1 MDLRSH
7 RIGDKGVEHL
17 ANALRQNTTLTT
29 LDLRLN
35 QITDKGAEHLA
46 DALHKNT
53 FNSSRHYCVIENP
66 VLRNNDGKIV
76 SDTNGQVKLLH
87 SDIEIRFAQEPFPL
101 YPGEVL
107 KEAVGPLQVI
117 EPNRALRLRAVLD
130 FVDENGQEIQVGEEF
145 LFQGPGTYFPR
156 KEVHIDKEIQANIL
170 KSNEAIR
177 LRAKKKMIDRNG
189 LEREAGEEWLI
200 RIVGSYLPS
209 AYEEVISIVKAY
221 VLTDKKALH
230 VRALRT
236 FVDIFKR
243 KRLHGEEWL
252 VYASDAETYIPD
264 VYEEVVGIVPVTVL
278 HSLQYCVI
286 SDPIGPNGKPQLGKK
301 KLVKGETTFFLQ
313 PGEKLANGIQN
324 VYVLEEDEGLILRCI
339 EAFNEEE
346 NVRRNPG
353 DLWMVR
359 GPRDYIP
366 TVEAEVVRQR
376 RSIPLDVNEGIYV
389 RNVKTGKIRSVIG
402 STYLLTE
409 NEELWEKELPT
420 EVEQLL
426 ALDVRHFKN
435 QSAVPT
441 SLSNRDKSRVVTY
454 RVPHN
459 ACVQIYDYKFKKA
472 RIIFGPELVM
482 LGPDEQFTVLNLSG
496 DKPKVPN
503 RIRAICLLLGPE
515 FSTDIVTIESSDHA
529 RLSLQLSY
537 NWYFEIADKN
547 NSKDVAKLF
556 SVPDFVGDFCKTVAA
571 KIRGAVAGI
580 SFDDFHK
587 NSAKIIRTSV
597 FGIDEN
603 ERINNR
609 LVFAQNNLVL
619 TSIDIQNVK
628 PVDQRTQDALQKS
641 VQLAIEIT
649 TSSQEA
655 QAKHMASQIQQEAKG
670 HLERQRITDE
680 AEAEKERQ
688 ELLMLQARSA
698 VVESI
703 GQSHAEAK
711 SRAEAVIIDSDA
723 IVEQTT
729 LRTQATKIESDTEL
743 HRLKQTR
750 ELELAHAKLTS
761 ELEVETKKRLTN
773 IEIAEFKEHVT
784 AIGRQTIQAI
794 ATSGPDNQVKL
805 LQALGI
811 KSTLITDGHSPINLF
826 NTAVDLVGES
836 SNSY

>member
-1 MDLRSH
+1 ML
-7 RIGDKGVEHL
+7 I
-17 ANALRQNTTLTT
+17 
-29 LDLRLN
+29 
-35 QITDKGAEHLA
+35 IP
-46 DALHKNT
+46 
-53 FNSSRHYCVIENP
+53 SRHYCVIENP
-66 VLRNNDGKIV
+66 VLRDNDGKIV

-107 KEAVGPLQVI
+107 KEAVRPLQVI

-189 LEREAGEEWLI
+189 IEREAGEEWLI

-236 FVDIFKR
+236 FVDIFKH

-252 VYASDAETYIPD
+252 VYASDAETYIPE

-301 KLVKGETTFFLQ
+301 KLVK
-313 PGEKLANGIQN
+313 
-324 VYVLEEDEGLILRCI
+324 
-339 EAFNEEE
+339 

-537 NWYFEIADKN
+537 NC
-547 NSKDVAKLF
+547 KDVAKLF